1 MFKSFVGKYGN
12 LSIALGFF
20 DGVHVAHC
28 DVISNAVKIAKENKQ
43 KSAVITFEE
52 HPSKHFGQSVE
63 YISTIEN
70 RNNLI
75 YSLGI
80 DYIFNLKFDKLL
92 AETSCEKYLEEL
104 VKTFAPIAIT
114 TGFNHTFGKS
124 KCGTPSFLDEN
135 KAKYNY
141 EYYQIEPH
149 KIGDDIVSSSQIRKF
164 LKNGNIT
171 NANIFLGRDF
181 TIEGVVIKGQQL
193 GRTIGFPTA
202 NILYPQELVKIPFGV
217 YSVNVIINNNEY
229 QGIMNFGVKPTIDS
243 NNRMPL
249 AETHICN
256 FNQDIYGKKIL
267 IKIKKMIRPE
277 TRFNSLDELKTQIK
291 KDLELC

>member
-1 MFKSFVGKYGN
+1 M
-12 LSIALGFF
+12 
-20 DGVHVAHC
+20 
-28 DVISNAVKIAKENKQ
+28 
-43 KSAVITFEE
+43 
-52 HPSKHFGQSVE
+52 
-63 YISTIEN
+63 
-70 RNNLI
+70 
-75 YSLGI
+75 
-80 DYIFNLKFDKLL
+80 
-92 AETSCEKYLEEL
+92 
-104 VKTFAPIAIT
+104 KTFAPIAIT

-256 FNQDIYGKKIL
+256 FNQDIYGEKIL

-277 TRFNSLDELKTQIK
+277 TKFNSLDELKTQIK